1 MDENHVAKV
10 AQARQRVETWSCT
23 LLFDMSEAGDGSQII
38 DILRFVSTATS
49 QPPSASDAEPP
60 PPFPARYDTT
70 KEGMALL
77 RRDLRKAAQ
86 ESGYQICVIKSTTKD
101 GARKWMRFGCHRRR
115 TYTAQGQNVLR
126 AKNII
131 KNETGGPASLYA
143 PNVKKTLLRVPKDK
157 GTRGAEGL
165 SMPRRYTTKRPKEAS
180 DTCSFYFN
188 IITKGDADEAR
199 WVVGPGGNVEHCG
212 HAKRTASEASR
223 SAVLME
229 EEEIAVTNSMILA
242 ANAGSGTAR
251 DVLFARTGHV
261 VQPAG
266 LRYQKQER
274 RKAEVASDFGQAIKG
289 TPAESFLQDLLNDEG
304 ISYVALFDDFME
316 SDLLKETGK
325 GRPRTQ
331 RRIVS
336 RSMTADGVTEESE
349 FLPPEQHE
357 IQAECCT
364 MRQSLQMGDGRILI
378 AVAWVTSE
386 EKRLFH
392 LFPEVLKADVTSQTN
407 KERRP
412 LFLLVGK
419 DSYGSTFTALR
430 CFMPSEQKWMF
441 QWLWESATPLL
452 MGKSVLRRNNL
463 LLTDGD
469 FNEYEPFVNAR
480 DTLYPH
486 SQHGLCCYHL
496 ISLAISNKLGLCLS
510 HLSARG
516 KAFIRTF
523 TDWVHS
529 WTNDVET
536 MQEYNLSKAAL
547 DCWFKSP
554 AVVQESFKP
563 GE

>member
-1 MDENHVAKV
+1 ME
-10 AQARQRVETWSCT
+10 
-23 LLFDMSEAGDGSQII
+23 
-38 DILRFVSTATS
+38 
-49 QPPSASDAEPP
+49 
-60 PPFPARYDTT
+60 
-70 KEGMALL
+70 
-77 RRDLRKAAQ
+77 
-86 ESGYQICVIKSTTKD
+86 
-101 GARKWMRFGCHRRR
+101 
-115 TYTAQGQNVLR
+115 
-126 AKNII
+126 
-131 KNETGGPASLYA
+131 
-143 PNVKKTLLRVPKDK
+143 
-157 GTRGAEGL
+157 
-165 SMPRRYTTKRPKEAS
+165 
-180 DTCSFYFN
+180 
-188 IITKGDADEAR
+188 DEA
-199 WVVGPGGNVEHCG
+199 
-212 HAKRTASEASR
+212 
-223 SAVLME
+223 
-229 EEEIAVTNSMILA
+229 IAVCNSVMA
-242 ANAGSGTAR
+242 ANAGAGTAR
-251 DVLFARTGHV
+251 DVLFARTGNV
-261 VQPAG
+261 VEPAS
-266 LRYQKQER
+266 LRYQKQR
-274 RKAEVASDFGQAIKG
+274 RQAEVASEFGRAMKG
-289 TPAESFLQDLLNDEG
+289 TPAPESFLQDLLNDEG

-452 MGKSVLRRNNL
+452 MGKAVLRRNNL

-480 DTLYPH
+480 DTLYPN

-536 MQEYNLSKAAL
+536 MEEYNLSKAAL

-554 AVVQESFKP
+554 AVVQELQAWQITALQNYILTSILPHERKFLYCGRLRLRSFDERTTSNAEAENSSLKTGTGNTLTSKQLHAAAKTLNDKSKVRSVAHAQTYATHAMSSGTWSNTETVKIVTP
-563 GE
+563 YAEGRLQDCWERSSAYASVRVDVETWYVQKLPVSSVASGNQHPQFC